1 MAFQQERNNRFDLY
15 GSQFSRQLQRNTG
28 EIDAMSGA
36 YIDWVRLPGSCGRS
50 KLFFTAGLA
59 QPKLWAFLLAPL
71 VCFLPEARAAAA
83 QKMITIGS
91 LNTADQFLDAFEGF
105 KDRMSKLGYREG
117 QTVHY
122 EYHNSK
128 GDAERLRASAQ
139 ELVQAK
145 VSMIVTTSTT
155 GTVAAAKA
163 TRGAGIPVVFL
174 SAANPQLLIKDFSG
188 SGSNLAGISSA
199 SLELTAK
206 RFELLRELAPG
217 AKKMAM
223 PVDPQGVNYKMIVD
237 ENRQAVAKLGFL
249 IEEVHVRSLEEIAPA
264 VGAITRKNYDGVFS
278 PADTLISAG
287 IDWVVKQSIK
297 EKLPTITALLV
308 NVKRGCL
315 ATYASDYIA
324 LGKQGAV
331 LADKILKGAKP
342 AALPVELPDKIKF
355 ALNLKTAKAI
365 GMKISKEMLL
375 RADEVFE

>member
-1 MAFQQERNNRFDLY
+1 
-15 GSQFSRQLQRNTG
+15 
-28 EIDAMSGA
+28 MSGA
-36 YIDWVRLPGSCGRS
+36 FLDLVQHGVRRVGLKVSVTVGVLR
-50 KLFFTAGLA
+50 LNLWFFVIAALA
-59 QPKLWAFLLAPL
+59 
-71 VCFLPEARAAAA
+71 CFLPEARAAAP

-105 KDRMSKLGYREG
+105 KARMSELGYKEG
-117 QTVHY
+117 QTVRY
-122 EYHNSK
+122 DYHNSK
-128 GDAERLRASAQ
+128 GNTERLRASAQ

-145 VSMIVTTSTT
+145 VNMIVTTSTT
-155 GTVAAAKA
+155 GTAAAAKA
-163 TRGAGIPVVFL
+163 TRNSGIPVVFL

-206 RFELLRELAPG
+206 RFELLRELVPG

-223 PVDPQGVNYKMIVD
+223 PVDPQGVNYKMIVE
-237 ENRQAVAKLGFL
+237 ENRQAVAKLGFV
-249 IEEVHVRSLEEIAPA
+249 IEEIHVRSLEEIGSA
-264 VGAITRKNYDGVFS
+264 VRVITRKSYDAVFS
-278 PADTLISAG
+278 PADTLVSAG
-287 IDWVVKQSIK
+287 IDWVAKQAIK
-297 EKLPTITALLV
+297 EKLPSTTALLV
-308 NVKRGCL
+308 NVSRGCL

-355 ALNLKTAKAI
+355 ALNMKTANAI
-365 GMKISKEMLL
+365 GIKISKEMLL